1 MKFGKLFR
9 ATVDGRMPQWKA
21 FVVQYKELKQAIKK
35 LVAKQRTP
43 DAASPDGL
51 VASFTQLLDVEVSRV
66 NNFYMDRIEEGV
78 IILQLLRQES
88 DGVVAAAASSS
99 GLSLAAQRHACKQQ
113 LVTFH
118 LNLLILQ
125 NYVALNF
132 MAVSKILK
140 KFDKQLQVAL
150 RAEYTAAI
158 VDLPFYRCAALGQ
171 LVEDSEAQF
180 HALEALSPPQIGEPN
195 AAALNPAEEAVRGGK
210 STVPHGKA
218 RKVDVGDGSGAVS
231 VACR

>member
-140 KFDKQLQVAL
+140 KFDKQL
-150 RAEYTAAI
+150 RSH
-158 VDLPFYRCAALGQ
+158 
-171 LVEDSEAQF
+171 SEPSTRQR
-180 HALEALSPPQIGEPN
+180 SWICPSI
-195 AAALNPAEEAVRGGK
+195 AVRR
-210 STVPHGKA
+210 SASWLRTRRRSFMRWRRSHH
-218 RKVDVGDGSGAVS
+218 R
-231 VACR
+231 R